1 MTNRAGAVTGE
12 DFRRAREA
20 RGLTMREASRV
31 CGFSGEVGLLSGIE
45 SGEIT
50 KTTSKCVALI
60 CDAYGVARADAFGM
74 IAHWSPSMGYEKY
87 IESEKAGK
95 RKADREIEK
104 IKKAREARKRQ
115 KREREAR
122 TSDFAKAA
130 GGPTNLQTVDMDYLR
145 KIIWDRYDGSA
156 IQFARDAGMSQGT
169 ARGILAGETRRL
181 SYKNAV
187 LIARIPGMDVA
198 RFWPQGVRQ

>member
-1 MTNRAGAVTGE
+1 MTGE

-60 CDAYGVARADAFGM
+60 CDAYGVARADAFGL
-74 IAHWSPSMGYEKY
+74 IAHWSPGMRLSKY
-87 IESEKAGK
+87 LASEEAGK
-95 RKADREIEK
+95 RRSEREIEK
-104 IKKAREARKRQ
+104 LNRERTKKEREM
-115 KREREAR
+115 REREAR
-122 TSDFAKAA
+122 AAGFARTGGEPMRLQAVNLDYLREIINARYDGSALRFAKAA
-130 GGPTNLQTVDMDYLR
+130 GMAKPSVQRIISGEAR
-145 KIIWDRYDGSA
+145 K
-156 IQFARDAGMSQGT
+156 
-169 ARGILAGETRRL
+169 L

-187 LIARIPGMDVA
+187 LIAAMQCVDA
-198 RFWPQGVRQ
+198 EKFWERGRTE